1 MAETSLLLPF
11 ITKEGYQKWV
21 NQNSILI
28 RENNEVIGYQSIM
41 NDVTETNLGEDL
53 IKFLERQLLAE
64 KEEAQFRL
72 QAISTI
78 FL

>member
-41 NDVTETNLGEDL
+41 NDVTENNLGEDL

>member
-1 MAETSLLLPF
+1 M
-11 ITKEGYQKWV
+11 
-21 NQNSILI
+21 LI
-28 RENNEVIGYQSIM
+28 RENNEVIGYQSVM
-41 NDVTETNLGEDL
+41 NDVTETKLGVDL
-53 IKFLERQLLAE
+53 IKFSERQMFAE

>member
-1 MAETSLLLPF
+1 M
-11 ITKEGYQKWV
+11 
-21 NQNSILI
+21 LI
-28 RENNEVIGYQSIM
+28 RENNEVIGYQSVM

-53 IKFLERQLLAE
+53 IKFSERQLLAE
-64 KEEAQFRL
+64 KEEAQSRL